1 MAKRSPLTSPWTSPP
16 AVAAAPPA
24 AGGGGV
30 ELPQSLTAMAIS
42 QAGSRDSTPLLG
54 PTGAPVG
61 PTMAAA
67 VAAAEERWSAERR
80 GLQAEVA
87 RLQRQKDRDALVME
101 QTAALVQMLQETHR
115 ALIASNQTLMAQ
127 LQEEK
132 RAHADEVSQ
141 MHRNFEALKR
151 LHARGDEKPS
161 PPDDQVKGR
170 AKAKGGAAAAKP
182 AAARRVP
189 VE

>member
-1 MAKRSPLTSPWTSPP
+1 M
-16 AVAAAPPA
+16 
-24 AGGGGV
+24 
-30 ELPQSLTAMAIS
+30 
-42 QAGSRDSTPLLG
+42 
-54 PTGAPVG
+54 
-61 PTMAAA
+61 
-67 VAAAEERWSAERR
+67 
-80 GLQAEVA
+80 A
-87 RLQRQKDRDALVME
+87 RLQQHREEQAKAAQ

-170 AKAKGGAAAAKP
+170 AKAKGGAVAAKP

>member
-1 MAKRSPLTSPWTSPP
+1 M
-16 AVAAAPPA
+16 
-24 AGGGGV
+24 
-30 ELPQSLTAMAIS
+30 
-42 QAGSRDSTPLLG
+42 
-54 PTGAPVG
+54 
-61 PTMAAA
+61 
-67 VAAAEERWSAERR
+67 
-80 GLQAEVA
+80 A

-115 ALIASNQTLMAQ
+115 ALIASNQTLMVQ

-132 RAHADEVSQ
+132 RTHADEVSQ